1 MNETIYNKQTIDT
14 LAKDLLKWIQDDPER
29 WFIKDWF
36 IDKGI
41 PYSYH
46 KSFISKSKD
55 FKESLE
61 KATDIMESRL
71 VKKLIDKG
79 YATQGMQFLMKQ
91 VLGWKD
97 TNQLEVATVELNAK
111 TLAGIK
117 DKFFKKK

>member
-1 MNETIYNKQTIDT
+1 MNDQIYNKQT
-14 LAKDLLKWIQDDPER
+14 LENLGRDLLEWVKADDNH